1 MSAVSCPKFS
11 CLQLKSPVMIVLL
24 WRVQI
29 VLMIF
34 LRWVFF
40 SGTVDGSDLYGFG
53 WRVDEYG
60 MVKIGCGFCGCY
72 CW

>member
-1 MSAVSCPKFS
+1 MTCADGVDDF
-11 CLQLKSPVMIVLL
+11 V
-24 WRVQI
+24 
-29 VLMIF
+29 
-34 LRWVFF
+34 RWVF
-40 SGTVDGSDLYGFG
+40 SGTVDSNDVYGFG